1 MRAVDGVSLRIA
13 AGELVALY
21 GPSGSGKTTLLML
34 IAALLRPDSGAVIV
48 DGREISALS
57 DDDRARYRLRELGY
71 VDQAFDLLPGGTV
84 VQNAAMKLWLTE
96 GARRAE
102 RTVEPLLVRLG
113 LGERLRHRPD
123 ELSMG
128 ERQRVMIARALSTEP
143 KLVLADEPTG
153 SLDSQRGRE
162 VLELLSEICRERGA
176 AVLLVTHD
184 PQATRFADRV
194 LALRDGRLVDYEH
207 DRVFAALGRAIAGA
221 MRLSSIAHLYRVRLK
236 ERLVLGQELPGGPRA
251 RRSASRCCSPRRSRA
266 RASTAR
272 CKQLTNGIVGQS
284 QYQLTARDPRG
295 FDEALLGEVQRL
307 ARCPGRDAGAGGA
320 RERDRPGGSSGP
332 WI

>member
-1 MRAVDGVSLRIA
+1 VLELRELSKSYSVGDGDPVRAVDGVSLGIA

-34 IAALLRPDSGAVIV
+34 IAGLLAPDSGAVIV
-48 DGREISALS
+48 DGREISALG
-57 DDDRARYRLRELGY
+57 DDERARYRLRELGY
-71 VDQAFDLLPGGTV
+71 VDQVFDLLPGATV

-96 GARRAE
+96 DARRAE
-102 RTVEPLLVRLG
+102 RMVEPLLVRLG

-153 SLDSQRGRE
+153 SLDSQRGGE

-184 PQATRFADRV
+184 PQATVFADRV
-194 LALRDGRLVDYEH
+194 HALRDGRLSDYE
-207 DRVFAALGRAIAGA
+207 
-221 MRLSSIAHLYRVRLK
+221 
-236 ERLVLGQELPGGPRA
+236 PGDAPA
-251 RRSASRCCSPRRSRA
+251 SPPASPLASR
-266 RASTAR
+266 
-272 CKQLTNGIVGQS
+272 
-284 QYQLTARDPRG
+284 YQDRL
-295 FDEALLGEVQRL
+295 EA
-307 ARCPGRDAGAGGA
+307 
-320 RERDRPGGSSGP
+320 
-332 WI
+332 

>member
-1 MRAVDGVSLRIA
+1 VLELRELSKRYPVGDGEPVRAVDGVSLRVA

-34 IAALLRPDSGAVIV
+34 IAGLLAPDSGAVIV
-48 DGREISALS
+48 DGREISTLG
-57 DDDRARYRLRELGY
+57 DDERSRYRLRELGY
-71 VDQAFDLLPGGTV
+71 VDQVFDLLPGATV
-84 VQNAAMKLWLTE
+84 VQNAAMKLWLTKD
-96 GARRAE
+96 ARRAE

-153 SLDSQRGRE
+153 SLDSQRGGE

-184 PQATRFADRV
+184 PQATVFADHV
-194 LALRDGRLVDYEH
+194 HGLRDGRLSDYEA
-207 DRVFAALGRAIAGA
+207 DRVFAP
-221 MRLSSIAHLYRVRLK
+221 LSES
-236 ERLVLGQELPGGPRA
+236 
-251 RRSASRCCSPRRSRA
+251 
-266 RASTAR
+266 
-272 CKQLTNGIVGQS
+272 
-284 QYQLTARDPRG
+284 
-295 FDEALLGEVQRL
+295 
-307 ARCPGRDAGAGGA
+307 
-320 RERDRPGGSSGP
+320 
-332 WI
+332 